1 VVAKIVSGKN
11 IRGILIYNE
20 NKVENGDAILFMAS
34 GFAGDIDKLKL
45 AQKAERF
52 NKRTILNPSVK
63 TNALHITLN
72 FHPSDQLDSE
82 KLQRIVSAYMEQIG
96 FGEQPFLV
104 YLHED
109 THHPHV
115 HIATTNIRSD
125 GSRIDIHGI
134 GYKLS
139 EQTRKSIEEKYDL
152 TVAGGR
158 SLDNSPKIKP
168 AVYGERPTKNTI
180 SNIVTAVMKQYSYSS
195 FPEFNAALKAFNI
208 TADRGAE
215 DSLMYQKRG
224 LIYSILDDN
233 GNKVGIPL
241 KASAIYAKPTLDNLE
256 KRFDK
261 NRTDRRLFRE
271 ELKNKID
278 GVFNG
283 YQSITKTGFKLALQ
297 EIGVTVDF
305 RRNEQGRIYGVTF
318 IDHGTK
324 SVFNG
329 SDLGKAYS
337 AAALTRAFGERD
349 IPVVQLD
356 KTLEK
361 TPGKYFTSKGPT
373 EKSHLETPQK
383 TGYLDMVLSR
393 SDQGFIQPTVKKKK
407 RRKKLQQSL

>member
-1 VVAKIVSGKN
+1 MVAKIVSGKS

-34 GFAGDIDKLKL
+34 AFAGDIDKLSL

-52 NKRTILNPSVK
+52 NKRTMLNPSVK

-72 FHPSDQLDSE
+72 FHPSDMLDSE
-82 KLQRIVSAYMEQIG
+82 KLQRIVSEYMEQIG

-134 GYKLS
+134 GYKRS
-139 EQTRKSIEEKYDL
+139 EQARKSIEQKYDL
-152 TVAGGR
+152 TVAGGNP
-158 SLDNSPKIKP
+158 LDNSPKIKP
-168 AVYGERPTKNTI
+168 AVYGEDPTKKTI
-180 SNIVTAVMKQYSYSS
+180 SNIVTAVMKQYRYSS

-215 DSLMYQKRG
+215 DSVMYQKRG
-224 LIYSILDDN
+224 LIYSILDDY
-233 GNKVGIPL
+233 GNKIGIPL
-241 KASAIYAKPTLDNLE
+241 KASAIYARPTLDNIE

-261 NRTDRRLFRE
+261 NTTDRKIFRQ
-271 ELKNKID
+271 ELKDKID
-278 GVFNG
+278 EVFSA
-283 YQSITKTGFKLALQ
+283 YQAITKTGFELALK
-297 EIGVTVDF
+297 EIGVNADF
-305 RRNEQGRIYGVTF
+305 RRNQQGRIYGVTF

-337 AAALTRAFGERD
+337 AAALIRSFGERD
-349 IPVVQLD
+349 IPVEQIG
-356 KTLEK
+356 K
-361 TPGKYFTSKGPT
+361 TPGKHFPSKEAM
-373 EKSHLETPQK
+373 EKRHLETPQK
-383 TGYLDMVLSR
+383 TSYLDMVLAR
-393 SDQGFIQPTVKKKK
+393 SDQGFMQPTIKKKK
-407 RRKKLQQSL
+407 RRKKLQQHL

>member
-1 VVAKIVSGKN
+1 
-11 IRGILIYNE
+11 
-20 NKVENGDAILFMAS
+20 MAS
-34 GFAGDIDKLKL
+34 AFAGDIDRLSL

-52 NKRTILNPSVK
+52 NKRTMLNPSVK

-82 KLQRIVSAYMEQIG
+82 KLQCIVSAYMEQIG

-134 GYKLS
+134 GYRLS
-139 EQTRKSIEEKYDL
+139 EQARKSIEQKYDL
-152 TVAGGR
+152 TVAEGR
-158 SLDNSPKIKP
+158 SLDNFPKIKP
-168 AVYGERPTKNTI
+168 AVYGEGPTKKTI
-180 SNIVTAVMKQYSYSS
+180 SNIVTAVMKQYRYSS

-208 TADRGAE
+208 TTDRGAE
-215 DSLMYQKRG
+215 DSVMYQKRG

-233 GNKVGIPL
+233 DNKVGIPL

-261 NRTDRRLFRE
+261 NTKDRKVFRE
-271 ELKNKID
+271 ELRDKID

-283 YQSITKTGFKLALQ
+283 YQSITRTGFELALQ
-297 EIGVTVDF
+297 EIGVTADF

-349 IPVVQLD
+349 ILVAQLD

-361 TPGKYFTSKGPT
+361 TPGKHFTYKDST
-373 EKSHLETPQK
+373 EKSHLEMTQK

-393 SDQGFIQPTVKKKK
+393 SDQGFMQPTIKKKK
-407 RRKKLQQSL
+407 RRKKLQQNL